1 MFEYFPDNHAWSFTV
16 LMALLSGGDINEID
30 DACRP
35 LKELS
40 SRDDN
45 AVRESWHENWKK
57 LGERLEGLAKLNE
70 EEKHLLSAGRKYLS
84 AANYYII
91 AERHVTHL
99 DQRKLET
106 YNKVLSNFKRGVLL
120 RRDPVEFV
128 EVPFKN
134 SSLPSL
140 FIPALGEGP
149 APCMIHFGG
158 GDSLK
163 ETLYLSIGQELRR
176 RGISLLIVDNPGVG
190 GSVRLRK
197 LFSAPDTEVPASAC
211 MDYLETRS
219 DVDPNRIGIMGLSL
233 GGYYAPR
240 AAAFEKRLKCCVAR
254 GASWEFGPLAQKV
267 AAGNAKSMTVG
278 AFQLM
283 FIFGK
288 DTLEE
293 AVAVAQKM
301 TLEDVADKITCPLL
315 VMHAENDRLSPLW
328 HAEKLINTA
337 VNSPVRKLK
346 VFTRAEGG
354 VEHCQ
359 ADNNN
364 LGVEYFSDWIAEILG
379 GRPDGV

>member
-40 SRDDN
+40 GQDED

-57 LGERLEGLAKLNE
+57 LGERLEGMAKQD
-70 EEKHLLSAGRKYLS
+70 EKENHLLSAGRKYLS
-84 AANYYII
+84 ASNYYAI
-91 AERHVTHL
+91 AERHVSHL
-99 DQRKLET
+99 DPRKAET
-106 YNKVLSNFKRGVLL
+106 YDKVLSNFKRGALL
-120 RRDPVEFV
+120 RRDPVELV

-140 FIPALGEGP
+140 FVPALGEGP

-163 ETLYLSIGQELRR
+163 ETLYFSIREELRR

-190 GSVRLRK
+190 GAVRLRN
-197 LFSAPDTEVPASAC
+197 LYSGPDTEVPAGAC
-211 MDYLETRS
+211 VDYLETRPE
-219 DVDPNRIGIMGLSL
+219 VDAKRIGIMGLSL

-254 GASWEFGPLAQKV
+254 GASWEFGPLAEKV
-267 AAGNAKSMTVG
+267 AAGNAKAMTVG

-288 DTLEE
+288 KTLAE
-293 AVAVAQKM
+293 AVAVAKEM
-301 TLEDVADKITCPLL
+301 TLEGVTDKITCPLL
-315 VMHAENDRLSPLW
+315 VMHAENDRLSPQW
-328 HAEKLINTA
+328 HAEKLVNTA

-346 VFTRAEGG
+346 VFTGAEGG

-359 ADNNN
+359 ADNNS
-364 LGVEYFSDWIAEILG
+364 LGVDYFGDWIAEIMG
-379 GRPDGV
+379 GKPEGI